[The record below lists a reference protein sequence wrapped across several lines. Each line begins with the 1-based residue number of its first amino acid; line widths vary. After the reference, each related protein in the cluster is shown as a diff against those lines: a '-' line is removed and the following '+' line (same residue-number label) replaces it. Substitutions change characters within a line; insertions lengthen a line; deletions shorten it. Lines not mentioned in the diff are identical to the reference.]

1 MVKNGGLTLEEF
13 GRSLVELTMTEDVIR
28 RRAIALL
35 SLARREERELKVLG
49 KMSRLTV
56 DFQAGDATVMRGVS
70 GAFDVSIPQTL
81 TVRVDTAG
89 EAEAAEHR
97 LGATIVLRITP
108 RPCAPLGIYLD
119 IAEPGAESVQ
129 FAESQAG
136 SRDYLHA
143 RIEEEV
149 RKELLRLVNAR
160 IAETGAERTV
170 DLEEPLARAL
180 GLAGAEPG
188 GREAPPPSRLRGA
201 GAAPQEAA
209 AAQQDAP
216 TDELVA
222 QLRIIGNAMP
232 IQVWTSRPDGHLN
245 FVNRAVLDYFDRT
258 EEQVLGEGWLGVVHP
273 DDVQKT
279 VARWTRSLQTG
290 EPYETEFR
298 LWRTRDQT
306 YREHV
311 VSAQPQRDAAG
322 NIVLWI
328 GGTTDVADV
337 RRAVAALRTSE
348 ARYRLFAEASNE
360 GIWSWNI
367 REDTTEW
374 SDRMLELMGVSREA
388 WGGTFMSFFER
399 VHPDDRSAVQAALKA
414 HLEERRPF
422 EIEYRMRHEDGEYR
436 DMFIRGM
443 AEWDERGVPFQM
455 AGGATDVTEQKR
467 HQAMLKERLEIIE
480 QQQEAIRALST
491 PIIEVWKGVLTM
503 PVLGVLDEQR
513 SQQMMEVLLDAVART
528 RCRHAIIDLTGVS
541 ALDAGTAD
549 HVLRLIDAV
558 ALLGAQG
565 IVVGIR
571 PEVAQ
576 TVVSLGLDLSNIKT
590 LSNLREALLFAM
602 QSSGVS
608 VRRRRRRRAARED
621 ADDAPSAREPLS
633 ARGR

>member
-1 MVKNGGLTLEEF
+1 MVEHGGLTLEEF
-13 GRSLVELTMTEDVIR
+13 GRNLLDLTMTDDVIR
-28 RRAIALL
+28 RRAISLL
-35 SLARREERELKVLG
+35 PLARREERELKILG
-49 KMSRLTV
+49 KPSRLTV
-56 DFQAGDATVMRGVS
+56 DFQIGDATVTRGVS
-70 GAFDVSIPQTL
+70 VAFDVSIPQVL

-89 EAEAAEHR
+89 EADAAEHR
-97 LGATIVLRITP
+97 LDATIVLRITP
-108 RPCAPLGIYLD
+108 RPRAPLGIYLD
-119 IAEPGAESVQ
+119 VAEPAAGSVL
-129 FAESQAG
+129 FAELQAG
-136 SRDYLHA
+136 SKDYLRA

-149 RKELLRLVNAR
+149 RKELLRLVRAR
-160 IAETGAERTV
+160 IAETEAERAI

-180 GLAGAEPG
+180 GAAFADPG
-188 GREAPPPSRLRGA
+188 GREAPPPSRLRAG
-201 GAAPQEAA
+201 GAAPQHGA
-209 AAQQDAP
+209 AAQHGAP
-216 TDELVA
+216 AGELDA
-222 QLRIIGNAMP
+222 QLRTFGNAMP
-232 IQVWTSRPDGHLN
+232 LQVWTARPDGKLN
-245 FVNRAVLDYFDRT
+245 FVNQAVLDYFDRT
-258 EEQVLGEGWLGVVHP
+258 EAQMLGEGWLAMLHP

-279 VARWTRSLQTG
+279 IAVWTRSLETG
-290 EPYETEFR
+290 QPYETEFR
-298 LWRTRDQT
+298 LRRASDQS

-311 VSAQPQRDAAG
+311 VSALPQRDAAG

-328 GGTTDVADV
+328 GGTTDVAEL
-337 RRAVAALRTSE
+337 RRAEAALRRSE
-348 ARYRLFAEASNE
+348 ARYRLFAEGTNE
-360 GIWSWNI
+360 GIWFWNI

-374 SDRMLELMGVSREA
+374 SDRMLEMMGVGREA

-399 VHPDDRSAVQAALKA
+399 LHPDDRGRMQAALKA

-422 EIEYRMRHEDGEYR
+422 AIEYRLLHEDGEYR
-436 DMFIRGM
+436 DMFTRGM

-480 QQQEAIRALST
+480 RQQEAIRALST

-513 SQQMMEVLLDAVART
+513 SQQMMEVLLEAVART

-541 ALDAGTAD
+541 ALDAATAD

-558 ALLGAQG
+558 AMLGAQG

-608 VRRRRRRRAARED
+608 VRRRRRRRDLRED
-621 ADDAPSAREPLS
+621 ADEAPRAREPLPE
-633 ARGR
+633 REG

>member
-1 MVKNGGLTLEEF
+1 MVEHGGLTLEEF
-13 GRSLVELTMTEDVIR
+13 GRSLLDLTMTDDVIR
-28 RRAIALL
+28 RRAISLL
-35 SLARREERELKVLG
+35 PLARREERELKILG
-49 KMSRLTV
+49 KPSRLTV
-56 DFQAGDATVMRGVS
+56 DFQVGDATVTRGVS
-70 GAFDVSIPQTL
+70 VAVDVSIPQVL

-89 EAEAAEHR
+89 EADAAEHR
-97 LGATIVLRITP
+97 LDATIVLRITP
-108 RPCAPLGIYLD
+108 RPRAPLGIYLD
-119 IAEPGAESVQ
+119 VAEPAAESVL
-129 FAESQAG
+129 FAESQVG
-136 SRDYLHA
+136 SKDYLRA

-149 RKELLRLVNAR
+149 RKELLRLVRAR
-160 IAETGAERTV
+160 IAETEAERTL

-180 GLAGAEPG
+180 GAAFADPG

-201 GAAPQEAA
+201 GAALQQGGAA
-209 AAQQDAP
+209 PHGAP
-216 TDELVA
+216 AGVLDA
-222 QLRIIGNAMP
+222 QLRTFGNAMP
-232 IQVWTSRPDGHLN
+232 LQVWTARPDGKLN
-245 FVNRAVLDYFDRT
+245 FVNQAVLDYFDRT
-258 EEQVLGEGWLGVVHP
+258 EDQMLGEGWLSMLHP

-279 VARWTRSLQTG
+279 IAVWTRSLETG
-290 EPYETEFR
+290 QPYETEFR
-298 LWRTRDQT
+298 LRRASDQS
-306 YREHV
+306 YREHMV
-311 VSAQPQRDAAG
+311 RALPQRDAAG

-328 GGTTDVADV
+328 GGTTDVAEL
-337 RRAVAALRTSE
+337 RRAEAALRQSE
-348 ARYRLFAEASNE
+348 ARYRLFAEGSNE
-360 GIWSWNI
+360 GIWFWNI

-374 SDRMLELMGVSREA
+374 SDRMLEMMGVSREA

-399 VHPDDRSAVQAALKA
+399 LHPDDRSLMQAALKA

-422 EIEYRMRHEDGEYR
+422 AIEYRLRHEDGEYR
-436 DMFIRGM
+436 DVFTRGM

-480 QQQEAIRALST
+480 RQQEAIRALST

-513 SQQMMEVLLDAVART
+513 SQQMMEVLLEAVART

-541 ALDAGTAD
+541 ALDAATAD

-558 ALLGAQG
+558 AMLGAQG

-608 VRRRRRRRAARED
+608 VRRRRRRRDLRED
-621 ADDAPSAREPLS
+621 EDEAPR
-633 ARGR
+633 ARGPLPERDG